1 MKTKNRQ
8 ILVLSGLLLALAIS
22 VGAGG
27 FSLAMLR
34 QQKADIAAR
43 IKSCEMQIENIRRLN
58 ENLNAQIAAAQ
69 NPQALRAMAKTALAQ
84 PEFGAVVWAYEKFE
98 NAVVERP
105 RDEKVLISFKTPQL
119 GTSKN
124 IR

>member
-1 MKTKNRQ
+1 MKIRNRQ
-8 ILVLSGLLLALAIS
+8 IAVLFGLLATLALSI
-22 VGAGG
+22 GLGG

-34 QQKADIAAR
+34 QQKADIASR
-43 IKSCEMQIENIRRLN
+43 IKSCEVQIENIRRLN

-84 PEFGAVVWAYEKFE
+84 PEFGAVVWAYEKFD

-105 RDEKVLISFKTPQL
+105 RDEKVLISFKSDRL
-119 GTSKN
+119 ANRN